1 MFAVTAVTVS
11 RCVHNSS
18 VFSNPTTPQDWFM
31 NINSLTTLTLLG
43 NLHGVLLRNVIKIH
57 KPRLCH
63 LRIGQLT
70 QRPPSGSQSD
80 GPLRRTSLCV
90 INIRSA
96 SLRCSRIGGS
106 GCEGVNGEG
115 GTLHRPQRMIVILIE
130 RRYNARRD
138 GLEILSGFHLHRD
151 ADALTTPASF
161 WMI

>member
-18 VFSNPTTPQDWFM
+18 AFSNPTTPQAWLM
-31 NINSLTTLTLLG
+31 NINRSNTLTLLG
-43 NLHGVLLRNVIKIH
+43 NLHGVLLRNLINIH
-57 KPRLCH
+57 KPRLCR

-70 QRPPSGSQSD
+70 QRPPSSSQSD
-80 GPLRRTSLCV
+80 GPLCRTSLCV

-115 GTLHRPQRMIVILIE
+115 GTLHRPQWMIVILI
-130 RRYNARRD
+130 ARRSE
-138 GLEILSGFHLHRD
+138 GRFRNTTLSGFHLHRD
-151 ADALTTPASF
+151 AHALTSPASF